1 MVSDKTWRKKT
12 VCFPAYSFS
21 RVEEP
26 WAVIRNF
33 CSGST
38 APELKKSCCY
48 FLINKS
54 ISVVSTSFE
63 IINFSSALVDSG
75 KGGGLHPSTFSN
87 SFWRTKY
94 DLPPVSLC
102 ISSCV
107 DNLSWRRLSRTRT
120 KTMTTTSPA
129 LSTGSY
135 IILFKR
141 FFLHFDRQNF
151 FLCGLR
157 PFSFYVYH
165 ISIGLVVSGTP
176 YQHQKNFLMKVC
188 RGQCHENVWK
198 KKHIARR

>member
-26 WAVIRNF
+26 WAVFRNF

-38 APELKKSCCY
+38 APEPKKSGCY

-54 ISVVSTSFE
+54 IYVISTSFE
-63 IINFSSALVDSG
+63 IKALVDSG

-87 SFWRTKY
+87 SFWSTKY
-94 DLPPVSLC
+94 DLTLVSLC
-102 ISSCV
+102 ISSCL
-107 DNLSWRRLSRTRT
+107 DNPSWRRLSRTRT

-165 ISIGLVVSGTP
+165 ISIGRVVSGT
-176 YQHQKNFLMKVC
+176 LATGIWLC
-188 RGQCHENVWK
+188 RHCLQLRYH
-198 KKHIARR
+198 